1 MIALALALGLA
12 IQTPPPFAFR
22 QIDAGLTQA
31 AAEASGYIRRCTPAR
46 FGAVPITECAATPA
60 VYEGGVAGEPISNLW
75 LAFDGAGL
83 VQFNM
88 ILNPGSVPAVRSA
101 FTAKFGEPCE
111 VTRSVVTNR
120 LGASFPMESVV
131 WCLADGRLT
140 LSDRSDRNLDRAQAV
155 FLADRLADAPAP
167 APVVD
172 F

>member
-1 MIALALALGLA
+1 MIALAVAAALS
-12 IQTPPPFAFR
+12 IQEPPPFSFR
-22 QIDAGLTQA
+22 QIDTSLTQA
-31 AAEASGYIRRCTPAR
+31 GAEAAGYIRRCAPAR
-46 FGAVPITECAATPA
+46 FGAVPVTECAATPGVIA
-60 VYEGGVAGEPISNLW
+60 GGVAGEPISNLS

-88 ILNPGSVPAVRSA
+88 IINPGSVPAVRSA

-111 VTRSVVTNR
+111 VAQSVVTNQ
-120 LGASFPMESVV
+120 LGAAFPMESVV

-140 LSDRSDRNLDRAQAV
+140 LRDRSDRNLERAQAV